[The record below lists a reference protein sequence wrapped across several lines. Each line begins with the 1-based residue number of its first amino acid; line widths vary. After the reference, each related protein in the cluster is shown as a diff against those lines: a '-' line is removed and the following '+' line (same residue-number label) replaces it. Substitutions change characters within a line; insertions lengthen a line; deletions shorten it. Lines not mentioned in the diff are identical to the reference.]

1 MDGGAAVAQCMQA
14 FCASS
19 SHPSWLPARPSALE
33 TRATAAA
40 SSNLDP
46 AWRIRTYTVTR
57 AATGCAAM
65 VDDAARAR
73 LMATA
78 SAIYGDETAE
88 ICGLLFG
95 ACGGV
100 LESLQVGI
108 AGSPRARR

>member
-1 MDGGAAVAQCMQA
+1 
-14 FCASS
+14 
-19 SHPSWLPARPSALE
+19 
-33 TRATAAA
+33 
-40 SSNLDP
+40 
-46 AWRIRTYTVTR
+46 
-57 AATGCAAM
+57 
-65 VDDAARAR
+65 
-73 LMATA
+73 MATA